1 MEVKRANGHHRS
13 DRLHPRAV
21 DFASWQHES
30 LARFA
35 QDAYDRIQELEAD
48 LRTAI
53 DAYRE
58 LLLRSKD

>member
-13 DRLHPRAV
+13 DRLRPRAV
-21 DFASWQHES
+21 DFAAWQHDS

-35 QDAYDRIQELEAD
+35 QEAYDRIQELDAD
-48 LRTAI
+48 LRAAI

-58 LLLRSKD
+58 LVRRKD

>member
-1 MEVKRANGHHRS
+1 MEVKRANGHHRG
-13 DRLHPRAV
+13 DRVHPRVV

-58 LLLRSKD
+58 LVRRKQ

>member
-21 DFASWQHES
+21 DFAAWQHDS

-35 QDAYDRIQELEAD
+35 QEAYDRIQELEAD
-48 LRTAI
+48 LRAAI

-58 LLLRSKD
+58 LVRRKE

>member
-1 MEVKRANGHHRS
+1 MDNMRVNGRDRS
-13 DRLHPRAV
+13 DRLRPRAV
-21 DFASWQHES
+21 DFASWQHDS

-35 QDAYDRIQELEAD
+35 QDAYDRILELEND

-58 LLLRSKD
+58 LLRNRH

>member
-1 MEVKRANGHHRS
+1 MEVKRVNGHDRG
-13 DRLHPRAV
+13 DRLRPRAV
-21 DFASWQHES
+21 DFAAWQHDS

-35 QDAYDRIQELEAD
+35 QEAYDRIQELEAD

-58 LLLRSKD
+58 LVRRKE